1 MEKLLH
7 GQNDYKISA
16 ADGAYDIRADIVS
29 DGGIDTVHLA
39 FESASEIVPPKIT
52 LYWEIP
58 HVDVQGIW
66 TPSSGVNRQIP
77 CVWSGHDASSATASA
92 PLSVMF
98 SSSGKSRQTFA
109 CSDAVNVIKYRTAL
123 REEDSRYLCEI
134 VFFDADIASLRSYS
148 ADVRIGAT
156 CAMRTRS
163 PMW

>member
-7 GQNDYKISA
+7 GQNDYIISA
-16 ADGAYDIRADIVS
+16 ADGTYDIRADIVS

-77 CVWSGHDASSATASA
+77 CVWSGHDASSELRRHLFRLCFPRRGKAVRPLPA
-92 PLSVMF
+92 P
-98 SSSGKSRQTFA
+98 
-109 CSDAVNVIKYRTAL
+109 
-123 REEDSRYLCEI
+123 
-134 VFFDADIASLRSYS
+134 
-148 ADVRIGAT
+148 
-156 CAMRTRS
+156 MR
-163 PMW
+163 

>member
-98 SSSGKSRQTFA
+98 SSSGK
-109 CSDAVNVIKYRTAL
+109 AVRPLPAP
-123 REEDSRYLCEI
+123 
-134 VFFDADIASLRSYS
+134 
-148 ADVRIGAT
+148 
-156 CAMRTRS
+156 MR
-163 PMW
+163 